1 MPATKL
7 EMIKKAVHCPHVELE
22 EAIEGPTSLYQDSV
36 LLISQWKPKYFSVK
50 KNILD
55 LRFCHVE

>member
-7 EMIKKAVHCPHVELE
+7 EIIKKAVHCPHVELE
-22 EAIEGPTSLYQDSV
+22 EAIEGPKSLYQDSV
-36 LLISQWKPKYFSVK
+36 LLISQGKLKYFSVK

-55 LRFCHVE
+55 LRFCNVE